1 MTNPVSQCAS
11 SFDLDPVQVG
21 KPVSSGG
28 LSRWA
33 EELAFLLGHNVHK
46 IAEVTLPK
54 RIAPRTPLRGLAYSV
69 PIPYARS
76 PGARVLRVG
85 VELWPSDEL
94 GDSQT
99 IDVTLPSG
107 AAWLDAGGL
116 DGTVDHYNPPAG
128 RTQPRELVG
137 WIDVTGVT
145 VGSLATW
152 LAVSGVPTSKGE
164 GVRRV
169 TVCEVP
175 LAAIDLTASEPGW
188 DQAATRPGRL
198 VIDGGASSPRG
209 VQRLFY
215 LSYLARSKWKKH
227 FYVGGI
233 ESTDTS
239 TSASITPHW
248 HRATA
253 SLGPLDFLCGAD
265 PAFYL
270 VPRNLHQ
277 DGAATLW
284 KLLVRYRTSGST
296 ATDLGIVF
304 DVGSVAG
311 GAWSSVALSAR
322 QALTLAGTSGTWT
335 WASGSVSVPALS
347 GGADLVRVQ
356 IDATGPGG
364 AELLCVACVGLVEV

>member
-1 MTNPVSQCAS
+1 MTTPVPQITSA
-11 SFDLDPVQVG
+11 FDLDPVQVG

-28 LSRWA
+28 FSRWA

-46 IAEVTLPK
+46 VADVTIPK
-54 RIAPRTPLRGLAYSV
+54 RLAPRAQLQGLGYSV
-69 PIPYARS
+69 PIVYARS

-99 IDVTLPSG
+99 VDVTLPSG

-116 DGTVDHYNPPAG
+116 DGTVAHYNPPAG

-137 WIDVTGVT
+137 WVDVSGVT
-145 VGSLATW
+145 VGDLGTW
-152 LAVSGVPTSKGE
+152 LAVTGTPTSKGE

-215 LSYLARSKWKKH
+215 LSDLARRKWKKH
-227 FYVGGI
+227 LWVGGL
-233 ESTDTS
+233 ESANASTS
-239 TSASITPHW
+239 TSLTPHW
-248 HRATA
+248 HRAAAT
-253 SLGPLDFLCGAD
+253 LGPIDFLQGRD
-265 PAFYL
+265 PGFYL
-270 VPRNLHQ
+270 VPRDLHQ
-277 DGAATLW
+277 DGATTLW
-284 KLLVRYRTSGST
+284 KLFVRYRSGST
-296 ATDLGIVF
+296 ST
-304 DVGSVAG
+304 DVGVYFDEGAIAS
-311 GAWSSVALSAR
+311 GAWVSSTLHAR
-322 QALTLAGTSGTWT
+322 QALTLPGTSGVWT
-335 WASGSVSVPALS
+335 WASTSVTVPALS
-347 GGADLVRVQ
+347 GGFYLFRVSF
-356 IDATGPGG
+356 DATGPGG
-364 AELLCVACVGLVEV
+364 SELLCLAALGLVEV